1 MEFRGAM
8 VQVAISDVRLS
19 RTIVFGFCFVHKTG
33 EGFAT
38 LELVGFCNSFS
49 HRRNKF
55 LVFFF
60 WQSYRGRKNLQE
72 KKEHACNKKMVS
84 LK

>member
-19 RTIVFGFCFVHKTG
+19 RTIVFGFCFVHKKG
-33 EGFAT
+33 ESFAT

-60 WQSYRGRKNLQE
+60 GNHIVVGRIF
-72 KKEHACNKKMVS
+72 KKKRNMLATKK
-84 LK
+84 